1 MTWRDSSSVAPGQA
15 RWPWV
20 NKRHVKMFYLSETG
34 IEDITGG
41 SIAPTIEA
49 VMMDNS
55 RYTVS
60 DPFSLYKALGEG

>member
-1 MTWRDSSSVAPGQA
+1 MEGFIKCRTLPGA
-15 RWPWV
+15 VVWV